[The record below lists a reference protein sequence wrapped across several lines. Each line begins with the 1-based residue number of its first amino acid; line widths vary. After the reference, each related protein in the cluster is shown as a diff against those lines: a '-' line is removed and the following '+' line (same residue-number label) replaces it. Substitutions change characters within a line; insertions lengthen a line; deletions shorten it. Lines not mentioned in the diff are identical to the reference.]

1 MVFRLSLALVGL
13 FLGWGIVAPS
23 QLSSITQF
31 LLNQTLD
38 RFGWF
43 YLLSM
48 LTFLLF
54 TTFLALSRFGQIRLG
69 GIDAKPEFSYLS
81 WFAMLFAAGM
91 GIGLVFYGAAEP
103 LSHYASPPAGV
114 KALTAQAGREAMRQ
128 AFFHWGLH
136 PWAAYSIVALALA
149 YTQFNLKRP
158 ALLSAALEP
167 LLGHHAQ
174 GGIGHSID
182 TLAILCTAFGVATSL
197 GLGTLQITTGLQVV
211 FGIQNDTTTQLLVI
225 AVTTVVF
232 LASAMTG
239 LQRGIQW
246 LSNANLGLAAALA
259 LLVLVC
265 GPTLFILDVFTT
277 TLGSYLNNLLS
288 TSLKLTPFVGD
299 NWVKDW
305 TVFYWAWWIT
315 WSPFVG
321 LFIARISRGRTIRE
335 FVLGV
340 MLAPTLLS
348 FAWFAIF
355 GGTGLHQAIF
365 DGAPMVAAVQADI
378 ASALFN
384 LFANLPMA
392 QWLSLIALLLLA
404 VFFVTS
410 ADSATY
416 VLGMLSSGGAANPS
430 GWLKMCWGLMISG
443 IASVLLLS
451 GGLKGLQ
458 AMVIITALPF
468 AVLMLG
474 LCLALYR
481 VLDADIVS
489 QQQRELKRRAKVDG
503 LLAEATRT

>member
-13 FLGWGIVAPS
+13 FLGWGIIAPG
-23 QLSSITQF
+23 QLASTTHF
-31 LLNQTLD
+31 LLDQTLS

-43 YLLSM
+43 YLLTM

-54 TTFLALSRFGQIRLG
+54 AMFLALSRFGQIHLG
-69 GIDAKPEFSYLS
+69 GHDAKPEFSRLS

-103 LSHYASPPAGV
+103 LSHFASPPFGV
-114 KALTAQAGREAMRQ
+114 KALTAQAGREAMRKT
-128 AFFHWGLH
+128 FFHWGLH
-136 PWAAYSIVALALA
+136 PWAAYSIVGLALA

-167 LLGHHAQ
+167 LLGRHAQ
-174 GGIGHSID
+174 GLVGQSID
-182 TLAILCTAFGVATSL
+182 ILAILCTTFGVATSL
-197 GLGTLQITTGLQVV
+197 GLGTLQISTGLQVV
-211 FGIQNDTTTQLLVI
+211 FGIPNGTTTQLVVI
-225 AVTTVVF
+225 ALTTVVF
-232 LASAMTG
+232 LTSALTG

-246 LSNANLGLAAALA
+246 LSNANLGLAGALA

-277 TLGSYLNNLLS
+277 TLGGYLNNLLS
-288 TSLKLTPFVGD
+288 TSLKLAPFVGD
-299 NWVKDW
+299 NWIKDW

-340 MLAPTLLS
+340 MFAPTLLS

-355 GGTGLHQAIF
+355 GGTGLHQAMF
-365 DGAPMVAAVQADI
+365 DGAPMVAAVQTDI
-378 ASALFN
+378 AGALFS
-384 LFANLPMA
+384 LFTNLPMA
-392 QWLSLIALLLLA
+392 QWLSLIALLLLG

-410 ADSATY
+410 ADSATF
-416 VLGMLSSGGAANPS
+416 VLGMLSSNGAADPS
-430 GWLKMCWGLMISG
+430 ARIKLCWGLMISG

-468 AVLMLG
+468 AILMLG
-474 LCLALYR
+474 LCWSLYR
-481 VLDADIVS
+481 VLDTDLNS
-489 QQQRELKRRAKVDG
+489 QQQRELQHGPKRDG
-503 LLAEATRT
+503 LLTY